1 MTAPFEWTGIVPALM
16 SVVIPGLTAAVHLY
30 GDRRRS
36 RGGTQG
42 AVAADDGAAV
52 VTVRIVMTTDPGG
65 TAAHVS
71 GAAEARGTADASSAK
86 ERAPW

>member
-30 GDRRRS
+30 GVRRRDG
-36 RGGTQG
+36 GGTKG
-42 AVAADDGAAV
+42 AVVADDEAAV
-52 VTVRIVMTTDPGG
+52 VTVRIVMTTDPGR
-65 TAAHVS
+65 TAHVS
-71 GAAEARGTADASSAK
+71 GAADAPGAADASSAE

>member
-30 GDRRRS
+30 GDRRRGG
-36 RGGTQG
+36 GGTKD
-42 AVAADDGAAV
+42 AVVSDDEAAV
-52 VTVRIVMTTDPGG
+52 VTVRIVMTTNPGR
-65 TAAHVS
+65 TAHVS
-71 GAAEARGTADASSAK
+71 GAADAPGTADVSPAK